1 MLAFSWDLLNY
12 NEKLYFQNNQ
22 ILFLQKKTK
31 LIENSK
37 LNNEMKSLHA
47 KLKLIEEGE
56 EMQGIANK
64 LILLDNKKA
73 DNWLEIDKF

>member
-1 MLAFSWDLLNY
+1 
-12 NEKLYFQNNQ
+12 
-22 ILFLQKKTK
+22 
-31 LIENSK
+31 
-37 LNNEMKSLHA
+37 MKSLHA